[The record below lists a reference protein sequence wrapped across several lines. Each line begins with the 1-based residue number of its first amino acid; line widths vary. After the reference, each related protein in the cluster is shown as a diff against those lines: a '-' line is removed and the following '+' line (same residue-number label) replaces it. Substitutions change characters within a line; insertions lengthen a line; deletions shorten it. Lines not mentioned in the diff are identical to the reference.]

1 MSYVSRQ
8 LICNIL
14 FLSFTSIAVNAVI
27 IDRVTAK
34 PIRPAIQRAMPSK
47 GNADDLRPAPGLPIT
62 PTVASP
68 LVFTPRPTSVE
79 ISIVQFPSAI
89 TVIPYI
95 PNASPTSPA
104 RNAPGAFTSDP
115 VQAVPI
121 ILTQPDRS
129 KI

>member
-121 ILTQPDRS
+121 ILTQPNRS